1 MQIKTV
7 VSFAAF
13 LLTCAIPIPLAGAGV
28 PAADV
33 QPASADAA
41 VTDARSAAISE
52 TAEYC
57 DPEYGWLLTTD
68 IDTLTKFLAENGVET
83 DAGSAELITETVHDW
98 FLHQPRPVS
107 GDEDE
112 LRLRAQ
118 IYCALDRYSGRHTL
132 GCELAWLGE
141 AELRRYLSDA
151 GVIVPDV
158 SFSTVR
164 SMISRWET
172 GITSV
177 KAEIPEELRAFD
189 RELYRFTV
197 NYYRDKYG
205 EDAFYLPSE
214 DRRHSF
220 SDMSFEDQ
228 ISYLTAHGV
237 TFPDGYVDKYYTL
250 IILAVENI
258 ERYPDSY
265 GIALSAPQHMTVMRQ
280 MHDSING
287 YYGN

>member
-1 MQIKTV
+1 MNRNQLRYF
-7 VSFAAF
+7 VSAAEHRSF
-13 LLTCAIPIPLAGAGV
+13 TK
-28 PAADV
+28 AAE
-33 QPASADAA
+33 QYYISQTA
-41 VTDARSAAISE
+41 VT
-52 TAEYC
+52 
-57 DPEYGWLLTTD
+57 
-68 IDTLTKFLAENGVET
+68 
-83 DAGSAELITETVHDW
+83 
-98 FLHQPRPVS
+98 Q
-107 GDEDE
+107 
-112 LRLRAQ
+112 Q
-118 IYCALDRYSGRHTL
+118 IQQLEHTL

>member
-1 MQIKTV
+1 MSCGCVHRYIVRSTDIR
-7 VSFAAF
+7 AG
-13 LLTCAIPIPLAGAGV
+13 TC
-28 PAADV
+28 
-33 QPASADAA
+33 
-41 VTDARSAAISE
+41 SAAS
-52 TAEYC
+52 
-57 DPEYGWLLTTD
+57 WH
-68 IDTLTKFLAENGVET
+68 
-83 DAGSAELITETVHDW
+83 GSAR
-98 FLHQPRPVS
+98 QS
-107 GDEDE
+107 
-112 LRLRAQ
+112 
-118 IYCALDRYSGRHTL
+118 CAGIFP
-132 GCELAWLGE
+132 
-141 AELRRYLSDA
+141 DA

>member
-1 MQIKTV
+1 
-7 VSFAAF
+7 
-13 LLTCAIPIPLAGAGV
+13 
-28 PAADV
+28 
-33 QPASADAA
+33 
-41 VTDARSAAISE
+41 
-52 TAEYC
+52 
-57 DPEYGWLLTTD
+57 
-68 IDTLTKFLAENGVET
+68 
-83 DAGSAELITETVHDW
+83 
-98 FLHQPRPVS
+98 
-107 GDEDE
+107 
-112 LRLRAQ
+112 
-118 IYCALDRYSGRHTL
+118 
-132 GCELAWLGE
+132 
-141 AELRRYLSDA
+141 
-151 GVIVPDV
+151 
-158 SFSTVR
+158 
-164 SMISRWET
+164 MISRWET

>member
-33 QPASADAA
+33 QPAAADAA

-52 TAEYC
+52 TADYC

-98 FLHQPRPVS
+98 FLHQSRPVS

-112 LRLRAQ
+112 LRLHAQ
-118 IYCALDRYSGRHTL
+118 IYCALDRYSGRHML

-141 AELRRYLSDA
+141 AELRRYLSRCRSDRPGCQLFHRPQYDQQMGNGHHIRKSGDTGGTQ
-151 GVIVPDV
+151 GVRP
-158 SFSTVR
+158 
-164 SMISRWET
+164 
-172 GITSV
+172 
-177 KAEIPEELRAFD
+177 
-189 RELYRFTV
+189 
-197 NYYRDKYG
+197 
-205 EDAFYLPSE
+205 
-214 DRRHSF
+214 
-220 SDMSFEDQ
+220 
-228 ISYLTAHGV
+228 
-237 TFPDGYVDKYYTL
+237 
-250 IILAVENI
+250 
-258 ERYPDSY
+258 
-265 GIALSAPQHMTVMRQ
+265 
-280 MHDSING
+280 
-287 YYGN
+287 